1 MSSDIIIMDS
11 GWPLASREWRPG
23 LLLNILQC
31 IGQHAPPPPKKK
43 KKPFKGYLAAI
54 VNSAEGGK
62 TSFSPLPCVMF
73 FMTRHRANDSG
84 NPSVEET

>member
-1 MSSDIIIMDS
+1 MAS
-11 GWPLASREWRPG
+11 GIQGVEARVAIKHTTVHRTARPPAA
-23 LLLNILQC
+23 Q
-31 IGQHAPPPPKKK
+31 K

>member
-1 MSSDIIIMDS
+1 MAS
-11 GWPLASREWRPG
+11 GIQGVEARVAIKHTTVHRT
-23 LLLNILQC
+23 
-31 IGQHAPPPPKKK
+31 ARPPPPK